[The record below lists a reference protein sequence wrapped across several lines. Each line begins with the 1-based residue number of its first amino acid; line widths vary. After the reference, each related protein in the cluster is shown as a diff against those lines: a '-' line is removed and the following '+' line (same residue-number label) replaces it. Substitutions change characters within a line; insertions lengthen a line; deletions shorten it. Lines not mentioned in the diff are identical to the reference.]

1 MASDLSSLVGGFEVT
16 RLEDMK
22 QIAFNERIDI
32 KYFFSLKLLPWLIS
46 EIESEYKILQVEGF
60 VVQPYKTV
68 YYDTPS
74 LKLYLDHHNGKLN
87 RYKLRKRLYIANNIS
102 FAEIKFKSNKGIT
115 FKKRVSTD
123 KNLDILTEED
133 RIFFGKSTNLTAS
146 ELFPQATNYF
156 NRITLVS
163 KSEKERI
170 TMDFN
175 LRLERLGLESNLGN
189 LVIAEVKKPRNESI
203 TLIETK
209 LNELGIKSSSF
220 SKYCTAIAMIEENTK
235 NNNFKIKVREYKKV
249 NDESHSFDTFG
260 QFT

>member
-1 MASDLSSLVGGFEVT
+1 MLLPELNSLVEGFKIT

-46 EIESEYKILQVEGF
+46 QIQDDYRILQVENF
-60 VVQPYKTV
+60 LIQPYKTV

-87 RYKLRKRLYIANNIS
+87 RFKLRKRLYIANNIS
-102 FAEIKFKSNKGIT
+102 FSEIKFKSNKGIT
-115 FKKRVSTD
+115 FKRRVSTD
-123 KNLDILTEED
+123 KNLDVLTDED
-133 RIFFGKSTNLTAS
+133 RAFFSKHSQIAPE

-163 KSEKERI
+163 NNERERI

-175 LRLERLGLESNLGN
+175 LKLERNGMVANLGN
-189 LVIAEVKKPRNESI
+189 LVIAEVKKSREEAV
-203 TLIETK
+203 TLMEQK
-209 LNELGIKSSSF
+209 LEELGIKSSSF
-220 SKYCTAIAMIEENTK
+220 SKYCTAIAMIEQNTK
-235 NNNFKIKVREYKKV
+235 NNNFKIKVKEYKKV
-249 NDESHSFDTFG
+249 NDES
-260 QFT
+260 

>member
-1 MASDLSSLVGGFEVT
+1 MSLDLNSLVGGFKIT

-46 EIESEYKILQVEGF
+46 EIQNDYRILQVENF
-60 VVQPYKTV
+60 IVQPYKTV

-87 RYKLRKRLYIANNIS
+87 RFKLRKRLYIANNIS

-115 FKKRVSTD
+115 FKRRVSTD
-123 KNLDILTEED
+123 KNLELLSKED
-133 RIFFGKSTNLTAS
+133 KAFFSKHTQIP
-146 ELFPQATNYF
+146 EDQLFAQATNHF

-163 KSEKERI
+163 NNERERI

-175 LRLERLGLESNLGN
+175 LRLERQGKEANLGN
-189 LVIAEVKKPRNESI
+189 LVIAEVKKSRDEPI
-203 TLIETK
+203 TKMEEK
-209 LNELGIKSSSF
+209 LAELGIKSSSF

-235 NNNFKIKVREYKKV
+235 NNNFKIKVKAYKKV
-249 NDESHSFDTFG
+249 NDE
-260 QFT
+260 

>member
-1 MASDLSSLVGGFEVT
+1 MLPELNSLLGGFEIT

-46 EIESEYKILQVEGF
+46 EIDSNYRILQVENTLI
-60 VVQPYKTV
+60 QPYKTV

-123 KNLDILTEED
+123 QNLDVLSKED
-133 RIFFGKSTNLTAS
+133 RIFFGKNTDLQAD
-146 ELFPQATNYF
+146 ELHAQATNYF

-175 LRLERLGLESNLGN
+175 LRLERNGMEANLGN
-189 LVIAEVKKPRNESI
+189 LVIAEVKKLRTEPV
-203 TLIETK
+203 TLMELK
-209 LNELGIKSSSF
+209 LHELGIKSSSF

-249 NDESHSFDTFG
+249 NNEP
-260 QFT
+260 

>member
-1 MASDLSSLVGGFEVT
+1 MLPELNSLLGGFEIT

-32 KYFFSLKLLPWLIS
+32 KYFFSLKLLPMLIS
-46 EIESEYKILQVEGF
+46 EIDSNYRILKVEGTLI
-60 VVQPYKTV
+60 QPYKTV

-102 FAEIKFKSNKGIT
+102 FVETKFKSNKGIT

-123 KNLDILTEED
+123 KNLENLTEED
-133 RIFFGKSTNLTAS
+133 RMFFAKNTNLHA
-146 ELFPQATNYF
+146 EEFFPQATNYF
-156 NRITLVS
+156 DRITLVS

-175 LRLERLGLESNLGN
+175 LRLERHGMEANLGN
-189 LVIAEVKKPRNESI
+189 LVIAEVKKLRNEPV
-203 TLIETK
+203 TMIEMK
-209 LNELGIKSSSF
+209 LHKMGIRSSSF
-220 SKYCTAIAMIEENTK
+220 SKYCTSIAMIDDQMK
-235 NNNFKIKVREYKKV
+235 NNNFKIKVREFKKV
-249 NDESHSFDTFG
+249 NNES
-260 QFT
+260 

>member
-1 MASDLSSLVGGFEVT
+1 MVTDLDKLVNGFEVT

-32 KYFFSLKLLPWLIS
+32 KYFFSLKLLPWLIT
-46 EIESEYKILQVEGF
+46 EIESNYRILMVENF
-60 VVQPYKTV
+60 LIQPYKTV

-87 RYKLRKRLYIANNIS
+87 RYKLRKRLYMANNIS
-102 FAEIKFKSNKGIT
+102 FAEIKFKSNRGIT

-123 KNLDILTEED
+123 KNLEVLSEED
-133 RIFFGKSTNLTAS
+133 RIFFGKNTNLQADQ
-146 ELFPQATNYF
+146 LYPQATNYF

-175 LRLERLGLESNLGN
+175 LKLERNGMVANLGN
-189 LVIAEVKKPRNESI
+189 LVIAEVKKLRTEPV
-203 TLIETK
+203 TLMEQK
-209 LNELGIKSSSF
+209 LQELGIKSSSF

-235 NNNFKIKVREYKKV
+235 NNNFKIKVKDYKKV
-249 NDESHSFDTFG
+249 NDES
-260 QFT
+260 